1 MLDCRHATQLASR
14 AMEERLPLPALMLG
28 VPVVSS
34 PAQKFDADMAFH
46 LLLCDACTN
55 FVRQLKLLRAALT
68 HMRHAAEN
76 SPGVELSQQA
86 RERIAAAMAMQAS
99 RIDEARR
106 NPDQHSTD

>member
-14 AMEERLPLPALMLG
+14 AMEERLPLRQRIALR
-28 VPVVSS
+28 
-34 PAQKFDADMAFH
+34 FH

-86 RERIAAAMAMQAS
+86 RERITAAMAMQAS

>member
-14 AMEERLPLPALMLG
+14 AMEERLPLRQRIALR
-28 VPVVSS
+28 
-34 PAQKFDADMAFH
+34 FH

-86 RERIAAAMAMQAS
+86 RERIAAAMAMQAG

>member
-14 AMEERLPLPALMLG
+14 AMEERLPLRQRIALR
-28 VPVVSS
+28 
-34 PAQKFDADMAFH
+34 FH

-55 FVRQLKLLRAALT
+55 FVRQLKLLRAAMT
-68 HMRHAAEN
+68 QVRRAAEN
-76 SPGVELSQQA
+76 APGITLSQQA
-86 RERIAAAMAMQAS
+86 RKRIAAAMATQAS

>member
-14 AMEERLPLPALMLG
+14 AMEERLPLRQRIALR
-28 VPVVSS
+28 
-34 PAQKFDADMAFH
+34 FH